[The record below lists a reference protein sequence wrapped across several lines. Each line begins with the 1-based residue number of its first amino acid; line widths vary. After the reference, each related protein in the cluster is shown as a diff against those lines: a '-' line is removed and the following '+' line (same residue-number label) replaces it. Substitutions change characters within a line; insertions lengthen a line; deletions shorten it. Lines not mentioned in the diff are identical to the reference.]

1 MKESYAK
8 LDYKYNLLPLSDYGL
23 DLLNERSDIFED
35 FDFNNIYDIRDVIFE
50 YAYMDGSLTYNSH
63 KAQEEVFD
71 NYSFSEVLEFLR
83 DKGFSLDQLV
93 DDGVEIERI
102 HIYLC
107 EHEFVEYFYNIS
119 DNFEINLSD
128 IFTDK
133 ELLLISLYDLS
144 NIHELTNLQKV
155 LEKEIVNNE
164 KLTKKINDNL
174 EKFKYYLYDDEEF
187 CFFEDLLEEKEKQQE
202 KEKNINHGQKAR

>member
-8 LDYKYNLLPLSDYGL
+8 LDYKYNLLPLSNYGL
-23 DLLNERSDIFED
+23 DLLNERSNIFEN
-35 FDFNNIYDIRDVIFE
+35 FDFYSIYDISNVIFE

-63 KAQEEVFD
+63 RAQEEVFD

-83 DKGFSLDQLV
+83 DMGFSLDQLA
-93 DDGVEIERI
+93 DNGLGIEQI

-119 DNFEINLSD
+119 DNFEKNLSD

-144 NIHELTNLQKV
+144 NIHELTDLQKV
-155 LEKEIVNNE
+155 LEKEIVNNKE
-164 KLTKKINDNL
+164 LTKKINDNL
-174 EKFKYYLYDDEEF
+174 EKFEDCLYYDEEY
-187 CFFEDLLEEKEKQQE
+187 CFFEDLLEEKEKNKDHE
-202 KEKNINHGQKAR
+202 IEL